1 MSFHFNSSI
10 FFSLFLASLVAAFSG
25 FVGAAE
31 GDVARRTLL
40 QEALAKQLTYG
51 FQADDALW
59 PQRMNF
65 MTRMSEHNA
74 DAKPLLDAAAKEWR
88 GMIGSPRYDV
98 QHGGF
103 FSAEKSSPTAKRLC
117 EQALMTD
124 VLLDAVQISN
134 DDACREAAKKT
145 LDFVLR
151 DLRLA
156 TGGFAASNV
165 LATVGSPPAQ
175 SDETIIP
182 TWNGL
187 MVGAFAR
194 GAVVL
199 GNQEYYAAAEQIE
212 AFILTRC
219 VTASDGIAAIHGAL
233 ALYQVAGSVRWLA
246 AAIELQDRIDRE
258 FWDEETVSY
267 RMKERNQLPDA
278 LEIMNLLRLAAITYD
293 DPFRDRA
300 AALLS
305 AAITR
310 AGSDTVENPS
320 VLCAVDQHL
329 GPHPHLMIVGEPL
342 ASDTPALFAVAHRT
356 YQPRLVIVTHAGDPV
371 QAELRKRF
379 PGMVPSPK
387 EKGKATAY
395 LCVGDMCNRPT
406 TDPAGLEKQ
415 LKAISYRWK

>member
-1 MSFHFNSSI
+1 MNARVIIGVSI
-10 FFSLFLASLVAAFSG
+10 AALITVFSG

-31 GDVARRTLL
+31 NDQVARRALL
-40 QEALAKQLTYG
+40 QESLAKQLMRG
-51 FQADDALW
+51 LQAEDALW
-59 PQRMNF
+59 PQRISF
-65 MTRMSEHNA
+65 VTRMSDHIA

-88 GMIGSPRYDV
+88 RVIGSPRYDA

-103 FSAEKSSPTAKRLC
+103 FSTEPSSLTTKRLW

-134 DDACREAAKKT
+134 DVAGREAAKKT
-145 LDFVLR
+145 FDFVLR

-156 TGGFAASNV
+156 AGGFAASNV
-165 LATVGSPPAQ
+165 LATAESLPTQ
-175 SDETIIP
+175 RDETVIP

-194 GAVVL
+194 GSVVL
-199 GNQEYYAAAEQIE
+199 GNQEYYAAAEQTE

-219 VTASDGIAAIHGAL
+219 VTLSDGIAAIHGAL

-258 FWDEETVSY
+258 FWDEATVSY
-267 RMKERNQLPDA
+267 RMKERDQLPAA
-278 LEIMNLLRLAAITYD
+278 LEIMNLLRLAAITD
-293 DPFRDRA
+293 DDLFRDRA
-300 AALLS
+300 NAMLT
-305 AAITR
+305 AAIAR
-310 AGSDTVENPS
+310 PGGDIAENPG
-320 VLCAVDQHL
+320 VLCAIEQQL
-329 GPHPHLMIVGEPL
+329 GPSPHVMVVGDPS
-342 ASDTPALFAVAHRT
+342 ASDARALFTAAHRT

-379 PGMVPSPK
+379 PAMVPSPK

-395 LCVGDMCNRPT
+395 VCVGEMCNRPT

-415 LKAISYRWK
+415 FKVISYRW

>member
-1 MSFHFNSSI
+1 MSARVFIGMSI
-10 FFSLFLASLVAAFSG
+10 AALVTIFSG
-25 FVGAAE
+25 FAGAAE
-31 GDVARRTLL
+31 DTAARRTLL
-40 QEALAKQLTYG
+40 QDALAKQLSRGLQT
-51 FQADDALW
+51 DDALW
-59 PQRMNF
+59 SQRMSF
-65 MTRMSEHNA
+65 VTRMSDHNA
-74 DAKPLLDAAAKEWR
+74 DAKPLLEAAAKECR
-88 GMIGSPRYDV
+88 RVIGSPRYDT
-98 QHGGF
+98 QYGGF
-103 FSAEKSSPTAKRLC
+103 FSTEKSTPTAKRLW

-156 TGGFAASNV
+156 AGGFAASNL
-165 LATVGSPPAQ
+165 LATAGSPPAQ
-175 SDETIIP
+175 RDETVIP
-182 TWNGL
+182 AWNGL
-187 MVGAFAR
+187 MVAALAR
-194 GAVVL
+194 GSVVL
-199 GNQEYYAAAEQIE
+199 GNQDYYAAAEQTE

-258 FWDEETVSY
+258 FWDEATVSY

-278 LEIMNLLRLAAITYD
+278 QEIMNLLRLTSITD
-293 DPFRDRA
+293 DDLFRDRA
-300 AALLS
+300 AALLT

-310 AGSDTVENPS
+310 AGSDLAENPG
-320 VLCAVDQHL
+320 VLCAVDQQL
-329 GPHPHLMIVGEPL
+329 GPHPHLMIVGEPS
-342 ASDTPALFAVAHRT
+342 ASDTLALFAVAHRT
-356 YQPRLVIVTHAGDPV
+356 YQPRMVIVTHAGDPV

-379 PGMVPSPK
+379 PAMVPSPK

-395 LCVGDMCNRPT
+395 LCVGEMCNRPT

-415 LKAISYRWK
+415 LKVISYRW